1 MKTTN
6 LIINLD
12 HDEWIMSDHSKDK
25 TLSEIGARKSSLQF
39 VPSLPSLPFIYLPF
53 TRKPGG
59 AGGIVLIM

>member
-39 VPSLPSLPFIYLPF
+39 VPSLPSIPSSICRPFENQEMQLGLY
-53 TRKPGG
+53 
-59 AGGIVLIM
+59 